1 MKHLRTLLDLTA
13 DEIHEILALSLELK
27 AKYQQGNRPP
37 LLQGRVLA
45 MLFEKPSL
53 RTRNSFEAAVM
64 HLGGGGIFL
73 STQEAGLNGRESLA
87 DIARVLSSYTD
98 AIAIRTFSQQL
109 IEEFA
114 THSRC
119 PVINALSDDRHP
131 CQALTDLLT
140 LLEVF
145 GDLNGRKIV
154 FIGDGNN
161 IASSLAIAAS
171 ILKIPMT
178 FCTPANYAIGA
189 DVQSELQRRFPDAEV
204 SHSCDPAEAVKDADV
219 VYTDVW
225 ASMGQE
231 SEANARRKVF
241 APYQVNQVLMAK
253 APAGCRFMHDLP
265 AHRGEEVTHEVIDG
279 PNSIVFQ
286 QAENR
291 MHLAKG
297 LLVWLINSGRG

>member
-27 AKYQQGNRPP
+27 AKFQKGDRPP

-98 AIAIRTFSQQL
+98 VIVIRTFSQQL

-119 PVINALSDDRHP
+119 PVINGLSDDRHP

-140 LLEVF
+140 LLDVF
-145 GDLNGRKIV
+145 GDLNGQKLV

-161 IASSLAIAAS
+161 IACSLASMNRSS
-171 ILKIPMT
+171 IDIKI
-178 FCTPANYAIGA
+178 
-189 DVQSELQRRFPDAEV
+189 
-204 SHSCDPAEAVKDADV
+204 EAKCRVLFN
-219 VYTDVW
+219 
-225 ASMGQE
+225 QILE
-231 SEANARRKVF
+231 SA
-241 APYQVNQVLMAK
+241 
-253 APAGCRFMHDLP
+253 
-265 AHRGEEVTHEVIDG
+265 T
-279 PNSIVFQ
+279 S
-286 QAENR
+286 
-291 MHLAKG
+291 
-297 LLVWLINSGRG
+297 LVG